1 MLKFVPRNC
10 QESFKRKEISSIY
23 RLSNEDTGVSGYRL
37 KGGVRRKRYPQ
48 KKTFQMI
55 LDRFPAYDRTNKES
69 GNMNTKEFF
78 KWVLAVVCGLFVW
91 GIVKFIMF
99 FMMFAS
105 IITSASS
112 LSGGSGTV
120 VPKEGVL
127 LMDMS
132 KFAVAEQT
140 KEGNPL
146 SSIQGGETAL
156 VGLRETVTAIRKAAE
171 DPGISYILIKTDGA
185 ASSLSKMEE
194 LRKALTDF
202 RKSGKAV
209 VAYGEAFTSGTYYLA
224 SVADKIYT
232 TSHHGGNNFM
242 IGISGRML
250 FLKDLLDKLGVS
262 YQLIRHGKYKSAG
275 ETYVKNAP
283 SPENMEQNQAMIDS
297 MWETVAAETA
307 ESRGVSVDSLN
318 YFIDNLSIAL
328 PEDMVRHNLA
338 DQVLSVEEYK
348 EKIAG
353 LASKD
358 SYKDVKFIPF
368 TDYAAAKAT
377 QNLTAK
383 KRIAIIYADGNI
395 VEQDDPNNISGNRFA
410 SIIAKVRADSSVK
423 AVVLRVNSPG
433 GTVLAASKIKE
444 EIDLTREAKP
454 VIASYGDYAASG
466 GYWISNSCDHIFT
479 NATTLT
485 GSIGVFSAIPEFS
498 KTLKNVAHVNM
509 VPVNSHKHSDMLS
522 LTRPFDSEET
532 AWMQVYVDDIYNSFV
547 SIVADGRDKSF
558 EEVDEI
564 AQGRVWTGAEALKIG
579 LVDEIG
585 TLQDAIAYAAS
596 MAGDPDLD
604 NWGIATY
611 PKPLTA
617 IEQIMQQFG
626 KSTTPQE
633 AAANALAG
641 TPLEGVAQGLLEWQR
656 TWTKGQGELVF
667 ARMPFEI
674 EIR

>member
-1 MLKFVPRNC
+1 MLKFARNLSVGKNK
-10 QESFKRKEISSIY
+10 SF
-23 RLSNEDTGVSGYRL
+23 SN
-37 KGGVRRKRYPQ
+37 
-48 KKTFQMI
+48 
-55 LDRFPAYDRTNKES
+55 
-69 GNMNTKEFF
+69 NMNTKEFV
-78 KWVLAVVCGLFVW
+78 KWVLAVLCGLFVW

-99 FMMFAS
+99 FMMLGSMIAS
-105 IITSASS
+105 ATTF
-112 LSGGSGTV
+112 SGGGSAAL
-120 VPKEGVL
+120 PKEGVL

-132 KFAVAEQT
+132 KFTVAEQT
-140 KEGNPL
+140 QENNPL
-146 SSIQGGETAL
+146 SSIQGNDVAI
-156 VGLRETVTAIRKAAE
+156 VGLRDAVTAIHKAAE
-171 DPGISYILIKTDGA
+171 DPGVQYILMKTDGV

-242 IGISGRML
+242 LGISGRMM
-250 FLKDLLDKLGVS
+250 FLKDLLDKFGIS

-275 ETYVKNAP
+275 ETYIKNAP
-283 SPENMEQNQAMIDS
+283 SPENMEQNQVMIDS

-328 PEDMVRHNLA
+328 PEDMVSHNLA
-338 DQVLSVEEYK
+338 DEVLSVEEYK

-368 TDYAAAKAT
+368 SDYAAANAA
-377 QNLTAK
+377 QNLSAK
-383 KRIAIIYADGNI
+383 KKIAIIYADGNI
-395 VEQDDPNNISGNRFA
+395 VEQDDPNNISGDRFA
-410 SIIAKVRADSSVK
+410 GIIAKVRADSTVK
-423 AVVLRVNSPG
+423 AVVFRVNSPG

-444 EIDLTREAKP
+444 EIDLTRAVKP

-466 GYWISNSCDHIFT
+466 GYWISNSCDHIFS

-498 KTLKNVAHVNM
+498 KTLKDVVHVNM

-522 LTRPFDSEET
+522 LTRPFDAEET
-532 AWMQVYVDDIYNSFV
+532 GWMQIYVDDIYNSFV
-547 SIVADGRDKSF
+547 SIVAEGRGKTF

-564 AQGRVWTGAEALKIG
+564 AQGRVWTGSDALEIG

-585 TLQDAIAYAAS
+585 TLEDAVAYAAA
-596 MAGDPDLD
+596 MAGDSDIE
-604 NWGIATY
+604 NWGITTY
-611 PKPLTA
+611 PRPLTVM
-617 IEQIMQQFG
+617 EQIMQQFG
-626 KSTTPQE
+626 KSTAPEE
-633 AAANALAG
+633 AVANALAD
-641 TPLEGVAQGLLEWQR
+641 TPLEGVAKGLIDWQR

>member
-1 MLKFVPRNC
+1 MLKFARNLSVGKNK
-10 QESFKRKEISSIY
+10 SF
-23 RLSNEDTGVSGYRL
+23 SN
-37 KGGVRRKRYPQ
+37 
-48 KKTFQMI
+48 
-55 LDRFPAYDRTNKES
+55 
-69 GNMNTKEFF
+69 NMNTKEFV
-78 KWVLAVVCGLFVW
+78 KWVLAVLCGLFVW

-99 FMMFAS
+99 FMMLGSMIAS
-105 IITSASS
+105 ATTF
-112 LSGGSGTV
+112 SGGGSAAL
-120 VPKEGVL
+120 PKEGVL

-132 KFAVAEQT
+132 KFTVAEQT
-140 KEGNPL
+140 QENNPL
-146 SSIQGGETAL
+146 SSIQGNDVAI
-156 VGLRETVTAIRKAAE
+156 VGLRDAVTAIHKAAE
-171 DPGISYILIKTDGA
+171 DPGVQYILMKTDGV

-242 IGISGRML
+242 LGISGRMM
-250 FLKDLLDKLGVS
+250 FLKDLLDKLGIS

-275 ETYVKNAP
+275 ETYIKNAP
-283 SPENMEQNQAMIDS
+283 SPENMEQNQVMIDS

-328 PEDMVRHNLA
+328 PEDMVSHNLA
-338 DQVLSVEEYK
+338 DEVLSVEEYK

-368 TDYAAAKAT
+368 SDYAAANAA
-377 QNLTAK
+377 QNLSAK
-383 KRIAIIYADGNI
+383 KKIAIIYADGNI
-395 VEQDDPNNISGNRFA
+395 VEQDDPNNISGDRFA
-410 SIIAKVRADSSVK
+410 GIIAKVRADSTVK
-423 AVVLRVNSPG
+423 AVVFRVNSPG

-444 EIDLTREAKP
+444 EIDLTRAVKP

-466 GYWISNSCDHIFT
+466 GYWISNSCDHIFS

-498 KTLKNVAHVNM
+498 KTLKDVVHVNM

-522 LTRPFDSEET
+522 LTRPFDAEET
-532 AWMQVYVDDIYNSFV
+532 GWMQIYVDDIYNSFV
-547 SIVADGRDKSF
+547 SIVAEGRGKTF

-564 AQGRVWTGAEALKIG
+564 AQGRVWTGSDALEIG

-585 TLQDAIAYAAS
+585 TLEDAVAYAAA
-596 MAGDPDLD
+596 MAGDSDIE
-604 NWGIATY
+604 NWGITTY
-611 PKPLTA
+611 PRPLTVM
-617 IEQIMQQFG
+617 EQIMQQFG
-626 KSTTPQE
+626 KSTTPEE
-633 AAANALAG
+633 AVANALAG
-641 TPLEGVAQGLLEWQR
+641 TPLEGVAKGLIDWQR
-656 TWTKGQGELVF
+656 TWTKGQGEFVF